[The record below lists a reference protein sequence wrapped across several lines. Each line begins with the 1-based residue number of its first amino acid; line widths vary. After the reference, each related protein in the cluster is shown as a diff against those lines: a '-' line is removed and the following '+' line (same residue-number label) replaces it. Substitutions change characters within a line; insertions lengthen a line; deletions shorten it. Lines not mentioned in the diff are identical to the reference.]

1 MLKDALKGAL
11 GQAQGLEARDQ
22 PEAPKVASLVE
33 ELSGSTWLEILRA
46 HGTVPADASLP
57 RLIDLGNKLQKTLK
71 GQGQGKQAKALA
83 RAQSDAV
90 GRLEK
95 AAWAKVKKRF
105 AELELA
111 EKSYRRLKQAK
122 ADPHKLLA
130 KLNTRRAE
138 GHKGA
143 GDKQIKQWLG

>member
-11 GQAQGLEARDQ
+11 GQVPGLEAREQ
-22 PEAPKVASLVE
+22 PQAPKVASLVE
-33 ELSGSTWLEILRA
+33 ELSGSSWLEILQA
-46 HGTVPADASLP
+46 HEAVSADASLSH
-57 RLIDLGNKLQKTLK
+57 LIDLSHKLQKTLK
-71 GQGQGKQAKALA
+71 GRGQGRDAKALA

-95 AAWAKVKKRF
+95 AAWAQVKKRF
-105 AELELA
+105 GELELPD
-111 EKSYRRLKQAK
+111 KSYRRLKQAK

-138 GHKGA
+138 GHTGA